1 MSSHAKLNST
11 RHPPLAT
18 RHSPVALAIGAH
30 PDDIEFLM
38 AGTLSLLRQ
47 AGWEIHYY
55 NLCSG
60 NCGSAQYTSAH
71 TRALRRREAR
81 NAARLLGAHYHPSFT
96 DDLELFYD
104 DAAIR
109 RVAAVVREVQPAI
122 LLTHSPQDYMEDHTN
137 ACRLAVT
144 AAFAR
149 GMPNYHSRPK
159 RPPVSQE
166 VTIYHSMPYGLHDS
180 LRRLVVPGAFVN
192 TASVHAAKR
201 AALAAHQ
208 SQKAWLDASQGVE
221 SYLKALDEISLAV
234 GRLSGRFEHAEGWRR
249 HSHLGFCGPAS
260 DPLRDALG
268 ENYLINENYER
279 DLERSG

>member
-1 MSSHAKLNST
+1 MSPHAELNSN
-11 RHPPLAT
+11 RQSQIPKPKA
-18 RHSPVALAIGAH
+18 PAALAIGAH

-38 AGTLSLLRQ
+38 AGTLLLLRQ
-47 AGWEIHYY
+47 AGWTIHYY

-60 NCGSAQYTSAH
+60 NCGSAQFTPAQ
-71 TRALRRREAR
+71 TRALREREAR
-81 NAARLLGAHYHPSFT
+81 NAARLLGAHYHRSFT

-104 DAAIR
+104 DRAIR
-109 RVAAVVREVQPAI
+109 RVAAVVREVEPAI
-122 LLTHSPQDYMEDHTN
+122 LLTHSPQDYMEDHAN

-149 GMPNYHSRPK
+149 GMPNYQSWPRREPTG
-159 RPPVSQE
+159 QE
-166 VTIYHSMPYGLHDS
+166 VTLYHAMPYGLRDG
-180 LRRLVVPGAFVN
+180 LRRLVVPGLFVN

-221 SYLKALDEISLAV
+221 SYLRAMDETSLAV
-234 GRLSGRFEHAEGWRR
+234 GRLSGQFEHAEGWRR
-249 HSHLGFCGPAS
+249 HSHLGFCGPAA

-268 ENYLINENYER
+268 ANCLVNDNYER
-279 DLERSG
+279 GLERSS

>member
-1 MSSHAKLNST
+1 MPSHAKLNSN
-11 RHPPLAT
+11 RKSQIPNSK
-18 RHSPVALAIGAH
+18 SPVALAIGAH

-38 AGTLSLLRQ
+38 AGTLLLLRE

-60 NCGSAQYTSAH
+60 NCGSAQCASAQ

-81 NAARLLGAHYHPSFT
+81 SAARLLGAHYHPSFT

-104 DAAIR
+104 DPTIR
-109 RVAAVVREVQPAI
+109 RVAAVVREVAPAI
-122 LLTHSPQDYMEDHTN
+122 LLTHSPQDYMEDHAN
-137 ACRLAVT
+137 ACRVAVT

-149 GMPNYHSRPK
+149 GMPNYHSWPRRRPIN
-159 RPPVSQE
+159 QD
-166 VTIYHSMPYGLHDS
+166 VTLYHSMPYGLRDG

-221 SYLKALDEISLAV
+221 SYLKAVDEMSLAV
-234 GRLSGRFEHAEGWRR
+234 GRLSGQFAHAEGWRR
-249 HSHLGFCGPAS
+249 HSHLGFCAPAS
-260 DPLRDALG
+260 DPLRAALG
-268 ENYLINENYER
+268 ANCLVNEDYER
-279 DLERSG
+279 DLERGV